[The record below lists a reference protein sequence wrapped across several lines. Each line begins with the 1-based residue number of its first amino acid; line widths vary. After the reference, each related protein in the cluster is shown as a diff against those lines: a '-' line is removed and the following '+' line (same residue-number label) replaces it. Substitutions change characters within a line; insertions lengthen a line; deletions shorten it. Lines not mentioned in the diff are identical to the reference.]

1 MFQNGVAVH
10 LTTTAGR
17 PTSVKECILP
27 PKTGCCLKYF
37 FTNTDRGVLYML
49 LSALISALNGAVA
62 KIMGEE
68 LSALEIV
75 FFRNLIGVA
84 IVLAML
90 RHTPPSL
97 PGGKPHLLLLRGLF
111 GFSAMILFFYT
122 VTVIPLGEAI
132 TLNKTS
138 PLFVSVLAFFLLK
151 ERLGR
156 YGVAALLIGFSGV
169 LLISKPTGMLMG
181 YEHFLGLLGG
191 FFAAAAY
198 ATIKTIRHI
207 YDTRVI
213 VLSFMG
219 VGTLAPLLL
228 FALAPFITAP
238 ESLDFLFP
246 KFVWPASLTIW
257 GLIGFMA
264 LTSTLS
270 QWLLTKAYSFS
281 KAGIIGAV
289 SYSNIPFAVGFGFM
303 LGDAFPDLYVWL
315 GIIMIILAGL
325 LVKKG

>member
-1 MFQNGVAVH
+1 
-10 LTTTAGR
+10 
-17 PTSVKECILP
+17 
-27 PKTGCCLKYF
+27 
-37 FTNTDRGVLYML
+37 ML
-49 LSALISALNGAVA
+49 LSAFISALNGAVA
-62 KIMGEE
+62 KVLGEE

-75 FFRNLIGVA
+75 FYRNLIGVV

-97 PGGKPHLLLLRGLF
+97 PGGNPHLLVLRGLF

-122 VTVIPLGEAI
+122 ITVIPLGEAI

-156 YGVAALLIGFSGV
+156 YAVAALLIGFSGV
-169 LLISKPTGMLMG
+169 VLISKPTGMLMG

-219 VGTLAPLLL
+219 IGTLAPLLL
-228 FALAPFITAP
+228 FCIAPFITPPDA
-238 ESLDFLFP
+238 LQFLFP
-246 KFVWPASLTIW
+246 DFVLPVSLNVW
-257 GLIGFMA
+257 ALIAFMA
-264 LTSTLS
+264 LISTLS

-281 KAGIIGAV
+281 RAGVIGAV
-289 SYSNIPFAVGFGFM
+289 SYTNIPFAVGFGVM
-303 LGDAFPDLYVWL
+303 LGDALPGPYVWL
-315 GIIMIILAGL
+315 GIIMIIMAGL
-325 LVKKG
+325 LVKKE